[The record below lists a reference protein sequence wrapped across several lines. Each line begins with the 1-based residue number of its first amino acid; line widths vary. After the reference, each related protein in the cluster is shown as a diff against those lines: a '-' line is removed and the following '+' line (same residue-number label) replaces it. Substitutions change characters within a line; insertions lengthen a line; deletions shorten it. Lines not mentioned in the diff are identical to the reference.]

1 MSATIGAEHR
11 SRPAYVYVRQSTL
24 AQVRHNQESTERQYA
39 LRDKALALGWT
50 PPTIRTLDRDLGV
63 SGTQMAGRED
73 FKTLVADVSMGQVG
87 AVFALEVS
95 RLARSNLDWHRL
107 LELCALTDTL
117 VIDADGCYDPADFN
131 DGLLLGL
138 KGTMAQAELHFL
150 RGRLLGGKLN
160 KAQKGELRHPL
171 PVGYAYDDENR
182 VVVDPDAEVCGAI
195 ALAFHVFLETGS
207 AYAVVQR
214 FAQRGLRFPKRSYGG
229 AWDGK
234 LVWGNLTHGR
244 VLGLLKNPC
253 YAGTYTY
260 GRYQYRRHITTQG
273 EVSKHTQRVAMSE
286 WRVNLPAHH
295 EGYITWEQF
304 LANQDRLAKNRT
316 NAGEPILNGPARE
329 GLALLQGLMLCG
341 TCGHAL
347 TVRYRGNG
355 GLYPVYLCSG
365 QRRDARAT
373 RDCMT
378 LRCDLLDTAIA
389 AKALQALKPA
399 ELELAL
405 ATLQELGMRD
415 QTVLRQWQMRLERA
429 EYEAALAER
438 RYQEVDPSQRLVVST
453 LERRWNDSLLSLEDL
468 KKQYADFEQ
477 QKARVATP
485 EQKVKVLA
493 LARDLPRLWHAP
505 TTQARDRKRM
515 LRLLIKDITVEKPHG
530 ARQVILHIRWQGG
543 DCDDLMVEI
552 PAKIWERQRNPDAIV
567 MRVRDLAK
575 TMTDAQIVAELNRC
589 GEQSATGRRHTLHT
603 ISWIRWKYKIPV
615 PSLKRPEELT
625 VKELTARLRVPPSVV
640 YYWIK
645 RGMIDVRRIDGGSP
659 IWITVDEEKLQE
671 LRDRV
676 SRSKKIR
683 KQPDVQKLAERGAV

>member
-1 MSATIGAEHR
+1 
-11 SRPAYVYVRQSTL
+11 
-24 AQVRHNQESTERQYA
+24 
-39 LRDKALALGWT
+39 
-50 PPTIRTLDRDLGV
+50 
-63 SGTQMAGRED
+63 MAGRED

-295 EGYITWEQF
+295 EGYITWEEF

-615 PSLKRPEELT
+615 PSLRRPEELT

>member
-1 MSATIGAEHR
+1 MSATIEVKHR

-63 SGTQMAGRED
+63 SGAQMAGRED

-171 PVGYAYDDENR
+171 PVGYAYDDEDR
-182 VVVDPDAEVCGAI
+182 VVMDPDAEVCGAI

-214 FAQRGLRFPKRSYGG
+214 FAKRGLKFPKRSYGG

-234 LVWGNLTHGR
+234 LVWGSLTHSR
-244 VLGLLKNPC
+244 VCGLIRNPC

-260 GRYQYRRHITTQG
+260 GRYQYRRQITPQG

-295 EGYITWEQF
+295 EGYITWEEF
-304 LANQDRLAKNRT
+304 LANHERLAKNRT

-378 LRCDLLDTAIA
+378 LRCDLLDAAIT

-405 ATLQELGMRD
+405 ATLQDLEMRD
-415 QTVLRQWQMRLERA
+415 QTVLRQWHMRLERA

-438 RYQEVDPSQRLVVST
+438 RYQEVDPSQRLVAST
-453 LERRWNDSLLSLEDL
+453 LERRWNDTLLSLEDL

-485 EQKVKVLA
+485 EQKAKVLA
-493 LARDLPRLWHAP
+493 LAQDLPRLWHAP

-515 LRLLIKDITVEKPHG
+515 LRLLIKDITVEKQHG
-530 ARQVILHIRWQGG
+530 ARHAVLHIRWQGG
-543 DCDDLMVEI
+543 ACGDVTVDLPRPRAEEI
-552 PAKIWERQRNPDAIV
+552 RYPEPIIA
-567 MRVRDLAK
+567 RVRDLAC
-575 TMTDAQIVAELNRC
+575 TLTDRQIVAELNRL
-589 GEQSATGRRHTLHT
+589 GELSATGRSHTMHT
-603 ISWIRWKYKIPV
+603 IKWIRWKYRIPA
-615 PSLKRPEELT
+615 PKLKRPEEVT
-625 VKELTARLRVPPSVV
+625 VQELAARLGVQPGPV
-640 YYWIK
+640 YYWAK
-645 RGMIDVRRIDGGSP
+645 RGIIESRRINNGSP
-659 IWITVDEEKLQE
+659 VWITIDEIKLQD

-676 SRSKKIR
+676 SRSCKMQ
-683 KQPDVQKLAERGAV
+683 KQHNVQMLAERGAV

>member
-1 MSATIGAEHR
+1 MSATIGVEHR

-63 SGTQMAGRED
+63 SGAQMAGRED

-171 PVGYAYDDENR
+171 PVGYAYDDEDR
-182 VVVDPDAEVCGAI
+182 VVMDPDAEVCGAI

-214 FAQRGLRFPKRSYGG
+214 FAKRGLKFPKRSYGG
-229 AWDGK
+229 AWDGT
-234 LVWGNLTHGR
+234 LVWGNLTHSR

-260 GRYQYRRHITTQG
+260 GRYQYRRQITPQG

-295 EGYITWEQF
+295 EGYITWEEF
-304 LANQDRLAKNRT
+304 LANHERLAKNRT

-378 LRCDLLDTAIA
+378 LRCDLLDAAIT

-399 ELELAL
+399 ELAL
-405 ATLQELGMRD
+405 ATLQDLEMRD
-415 QTVLRQWQMRLERA
+415 QTVLRQWHMRLERA

-438 RYQEVDPSQRLVVST
+438 RYQEVDPSQRLVAST
-453 LERRWNDSLLSLEDL
+453 LERRWNDALLQLQDL
-468 KKQYADFEQ
+468 KKQVAEVQ
-477 QKARVATP
+477 HQKARVATP
-485 EQKVKVLA
+485 EQKEKVLA

-505 TTQARDRKRM
+505 TTQVKDRKRM
-515 LRLLIKDITVEKPHG
+515 LRLLIKDITVEKPQPKQLLVH
-530 ARQVILHIRWQGG
+530 VRWQGG
-543 DCDDLMVEI
+543 ASTSHSVPLPPSIADRTRY
-552 PAKIWERQRNPDAIV
+552 PAPLVD
-567 MRVRDLAK
+567 RVRDLAQSLP
-575 TMTDAQIVAELNRC
+575 DAQIVDRLHQEGLV
-589 GEQSATGRRHTLHT
+589 SALGKPFTASMIR
-603 ISWIRWKYKIPV
+603 WIRYRYKIPAAKLM
-615 PSLKRPEELT
+615 SSQEST
-625 VKELTARLRVPPSVV
+625 VQQVAERFRVSINVV
-640 YYWIK
+640 YYWIEQGLLQA
-645 RGMIDVRRIDGGSP
+645 RQLNPGMP
-659 IWITVDEEKLQE
+659 YWITVREADEQK
-671 LRDRV
+671 LRDWVRN
-676 SRSKKIR
+676 SHRIR
-683 KQPDVQKLAERGAV
+683 PTS

>member
-1 MSATIGAEHR
+1 MSATIGVEHR

-63 SGTQMAGRED
+63 SGAQMAGRED
-73 FKTLVADVSMGQVG
+73 FKMLVADVSMGQVG

-171 PVGYAYDDENR
+171 PVGYAYDDQNR
-182 VVVDPDAEVCGAI
+182 VVMDPDAEVCGAI

-214 FAQRGLRFPKRSYGG
+214 FAQRTLRFPKRSYGG

-260 GRYQYRRHITTQG
+260 GRYQYRRQITTQG

-295 EGYITWEQF
+295 EGYITWEEF

-378 LRCDLLDTAIA
+378 LRCDLLDAAIA
-389 AKALQALKPA
+389 IKALQALKPA

-405 ATLQELGMRD
+405 ATLQELEMRD
-415 QTVLRQWQMRLERA
+415 QAVLRQWQMRLERA

-438 RYQEVDPSQRLVVST
+438 RYQEVDPSQRLVAST
-453 LERRWNDSLLSLEDL
+453 LERRWNETLLSLEDL

-485 EQKVKVLA
+485 EQKAKVLA
-493 LARDLPRLWHAP
+493 LAQDLPRLWHAP

-515 LRLLIKDITVEKPHG
+515 LRLLIKDITVEKQHG
-530 ARQVILHIRWQGG
+530 ARHAILHIRWQGG
-543 DCDDLMVEI
+543 ACGDVKVDLPPPRAE
-552 PAKIWERQRNPDAIV
+552 AIRYPESIIA
-567 MRVRDLAK
+567 RVRDLAR
-575 TMTDAQIVAELNRC
+575 TLTDQQIVAELGRV
-589 GEQSATGRRHTLHT
+589 GELSPTGRRHTMHT
-603 ISWIRWKYKIPV
+603 IRWIRWKYRIPA
-615 PSLKRPEELT
+615 PTLKRPEEVT
-625 VKELTARLRVPPSVV
+625 VQELAVRLRVSPGVV
-640 YYWIK
+640 YYWAK
-645 RGMIDVRRIDGGSP
+645 RGMIESRRINDGSP
-659 IWITVDEEKLQE
+659 VWITLDEITLQE
-671 LRDRV
+671 LRNRV
-676 SRSKKIR
+676 SRSKKMR
-683 KQPDVQKLAERGAV
+683 KQPNMQELAERGAV

>member
-1 MSATIGAEHR
+1 MSATIGVEHR

-63 SGTQMAGRED
+63 SGAQMAGRED

-171 PVGYAYDDENR
+171 PVGYAYDDQNR
-182 VVVDPDAEVCGAI
+182 VVMDPDAEVCGAI

-214 FAQRGLRFPKRSYGG
+214 FAQRGLKFPKRSYGG

-244 VLGLLKNPC
+244 VLGLVKNPC

-260 GRYQYRRHITTQG
+260 GRYQYRRQITTQG

-295 EGYITWEQF
+295 EGYITWEEF
-304 LANQDRLAKNRT
+304 LANLDRLAKNRT

-378 LRCDLLDTAIA
+378 LRCDVLDAAIA
-389 AKALQALKPA
+389 TQALQALKPA

-415 QTVLRQWQMRLERA
+415 QAVLHQWQMRLERA
-429 EYEAALAER
+429 EYDAALAER
-438 RYQEVDPSQRLVVST
+438 RYQEVDPSQRLVAST
-453 LERRWNDSLLSLEDL
+453 LERRWNDAMLSVEDL
-468 KKQYADFEQ
+468 KKQYATFEQ

-485 EQKVKVLA
+485 EQKAKVLA
-493 LARDLPRLWHAP
+493 LAQDLPRPRA
-505 TTQARDRKRM
+505 
-515 LRLLIKDITVEKPHG
+515 E
-530 ARQVILHIRWQGG
+530 VIRYPEPI
-543 DCDDLMVEI
+543 I
-552 PAKIWERQRNPDAIV
+552 A
-567 MRVRDLAK
+567 RVRDLAR
-575 TMTDAQIVAELNRC
+575 TLTDRQIVEELNRL
-589 GEQSATGRRHTLHT
+589 GELSAIGRPHTMHT
-603 ISWIRWKYKIPV
+603 IKWIRWKYRIPA
-615 PSLKRPEELT
+615 PTLKHPEELT
-625 VKELTARLRVPPSVV
+625 VQQLAARLGVQPGPV
-640 YYWIK
+640 YYWAK
-645 RGMIDVRRIDGGSP
+645 RGIIKSRRINNGSP
-659 IWITVDEEKLQE
+659 VWITIDEIKLQD

-676 SRSKKIR
+676 SRSCKMQKR
-683 KQPDVQKLAERGAV
+683 PNVQMLAARGAV

>member
-63 SGTQMAGRED
+63 SGAQMAGRED

-171 PVGYAYDDENR
+171 PVGYAYDDQSR
-182 VVVDPDAEVCGAI
+182 VVIDPDAEVRGAI

-214 FAQRGLRFPKRSYGG
+214 FAKRSLRFPKRSYGG
-229 AWDGK
+229 AWDGT
-234 LVWGNLTHGR
+234 LVWGSLTHSR

-260 GRYQYRRHITTQG
+260 GRYQYRRQITTQG

-295 EGYITWEQF
+295 EGYITWEEF

-378 LRCDLLDTAIA
+378 LRCDLLDAAIA
-389 AKALQALKPA
+389 TKALQALKPA

-405 ATLQELGMRD
+405 ATLQELEMRD
-415 QTVLRQWQMRLERA
+415 QAVLRQWQMRLERA

-438 RYQEVDPSQRLVVST
+438 RYQEVDPSQRLVAST
-453 LERRWNDSLLSLEDL
+453 LERRWNEALLSVEDL

-485 EQKVKVLA
+485 EQKAKVLA
-493 LARDLPRLWHAP
+493 LAQDLPRLWHAP

-515 LRLLIKDITVEKPHG
+515 LRLLIKDITVEKQHG
-530 ARQVILHIRWQGG
+530 ARHAILHIRWQGG
-543 DCDDLMVEI
+543 ACGDVKVDLPRPRAE
-552 PAKIWERQRNPDAIV
+552 AIRYPEPIIA
-567 MRVRDLAK
+567 RVRDLAR
-575 TMTDAQIVAELNRC
+575 TLTDRQIVAQLNRL
-589 GEQSATGRRHTLHT
+589 GELSATGRPHTMHT
-603 ISWIRWKYKIPV
+603 IKWIRWKYRIPA

-625 VKELTARLRVPPSVV
+625 VQELATRLRVLPGVV
-640 YYWIK
+640 YYWAK
-645 RGMIDVRRIDGGSP
+645 RGVIKSRRINDGSP
-659 IWITVDEEKLQE
+659 VWITIDEIKLQE

-676 SRSKKIR
+676 RRSRKMQ
-683 KQPDVQKLAERGAV
+683 KQPNVEMLAE

>member
-1 MSATIGAEHR
+1 
-11 SRPAYVYVRQSTL
+11 
-24 AQVRHNQESTERQYA
+24 
-39 LRDKALALGWT
+39 
-50 PPTIRTLDRDLGV
+50 
-63 SGTQMAGRED
+63 MAGRED

>member
-1 MSATIGAEHR
+1 MSATIAVEHR

-50 PPTIRTLDRDLGV
+50 PPMIRTLDRDLGV
-63 SGTQMAGRED
+63 SGAQTAGRED

-171 PVGYAYDDENR
+171 PVGYAYDEENH
-182 VVVDPDAEVCGAI
+182 VVMDPDAEVRGAI
-195 ALAFHVFLETGS
+195 SLALRVFIETGS

-214 FAQRGLRFPKRSYGG
+214 FAKRSLRFPKRSYGG
-229 AWDGK
+229 AWDGT
-234 LVWGNLTHGR
+234 LVWGNLTHSR

-260 GRYQYRRHITTQG
+260 GRYQYRRQITPQG

-295 EGYITWEQF
+295 DGYITWEQF

-316 NAGEPILNGPARE
+316 NAGAPILNGPARE

-341 TCGHAL
+341 TCGRAL
-347 TVRYRGNG
+347 TVRYTGNG
-355 GLYPVYLCSG
+355 GLYPLYLCSG
-365 QRRDARAT
+365 MRRDARAT
-373 RDCMT
+373 RDCMS
-378 LRCDLLDTAIA
+378 LRCDLLDTAVA
-389 AKALQALKPA
+389 SAALQALKPA

-405 ATLQELGMRD
+405 ATLQELEVRD
-415 QTVLRQWQMRLERA
+415 QAVLRQWHMRLERA
-429 EYEAALAER
+429 DYEAALAER
-438 RYQEVDPSQRLVVST
+438 RYQEVDPSQRLVAST
-453 LERRWNDSLLSLEDL
+453 LERRWNESLLAVEDL

-485 EQKVKVLA
+485 EQKAKVLA
-493 LARDLPRLWHAP
+493 LAQDLPRLWHAP

-515 LRLLIKDITVEKPHG
+515 LRLLIKDITVEKQHG
-530 ARQVILHIRWQGG
+530 ARHAILHIRWQGG
-543 DCDDLMVEI
+543 ACGNVHVDLPRPRAE
-552 PAKIWERQRNPDAIV
+552 AIRYPEPV
-567 MRVRDLAK
+567 IAHVRDLARTLNDK
-575 TMTDAQIVAELNRC
+575 QIVAELGRL
-589 GEQSATGRRHTLHT
+589 GELSATGRPHTLDT
-603 ISWIRWKYKIPV
+603 IRWIRWKYRIPA
-615 PSLKRPEELT
+615 PILKRPEELT
-625 VKELTARLRVPPSVV
+625 VQAVAARLGVQPGVV
-640 YYWIK
+640 YYWAN
-645 RGMIDVRRIDGGSP
+645 RGMIESRRLNNGAP
-659 IWITVDEEKLQE
+659 LWITIDASKFKE

-676 SRSKKIR
+676 SRSKKMR
-683 KQPDVQKLAERGAV
+683 KHSDLRKLAERGAV

>member
-1 MSATIGAEHR
+1 MSATIGVEHR

-63 SGTQMAGRED
+63 SGAQTAGRED

-171 PVGYAYDDENR
+171 PVGYAYDDQNR
-182 VVVDPDAEVCGAI
+182 VVIDPDAEVCGAI

-214 FAQRGLRFPKRSYGG
+214 FARRGLKFPKRSYGG
-229 AWDGK
+229 VWDGK
-234 LVWGNLTHGR
+234 LVWGNLTHSR

-260 GRYQYRRHITTQG
+260 GRYQHRRQITTQG

-295 EGYITWEQF
+295 EGYISWEEF

-341 TCGHAL
+341 TCGRAL

-355 GLYPVYLCSG
+355 GLYPIYLCSG
-365 QRRDARAT
+365 MRRDARAT
-373 RDCMT
+373 RDCMN
-378 LRCDLLDTAIA
+378 LRCDLLDAAIA

-405 ATLQELGMRD
+405 ATLQELETRD
-415 QTVLRQWQMRLERA
+415 QTVLHQWQMRTERA

-438 RYQEVDPSQRLVVST
+438 RYQEVDPSQRLVAST
-453 LERRWNDSLLSLEDL
+453 LERRWNDTLLSLEDL

-485 EQKVKVLA
+485 EQKAKVLA
-493 LARDLPRLWHAP
+493 LAQDMPRLWHAP

-515 LRLLIKDITVEKPHG
+515 LRLLIKDITVEKEHG
-530 ARQVILHIRWQGG
+530 ARHAILHIRWQGG
-543 DCDDLMVEI
+543 ACGDVHVDLPRPRAE
-552 PAKIWERQRNPDAIV
+552 AIRYPEPIIA
-567 MRVRDLAK
+567 RVRDLAR
-575 TMTDAQIVAELNRC
+575 TLTDQQIVAELGRL
-589 GEQSATGRRHTLHT
+589 GELSATGRQHTMHT
-603 ISWIRWKYKIPV
+603 IKWIRWKYRIPA
-615 PSLKRPEELT
+615 PTLKRPEEVT
-625 VKELTARLRVPPSVV
+625 VQELAARPGVQPGPV
-640 YYWIK
+640 YYWAK
-645 RGMIDVRRIDGGSP
+645 RGIIKSRRINNGSP
-659 IWITVDEEKLQE
+659 VWITIDEIKLQD

-676 SRSKKIR
+676 SRSCKMQKH
-683 KQPDVQKLAERGAV
+683 PNVQILAERGAV

>member
-1 MSATIGAEHR
+1 MSATIGVQHR

-39 LRDKALALGWT
+39 LRQKALELGWT

-63 SGTQMAGRED
+63 SGAQIAGRED

-171 PVGYAYDDENR
+171 PVGYSYDNQNRVIMDADDEVR
-182 VVVDPDAEVCGAI
+182 GAI

-214 FAQRGLRFPKRSYGG
+214 FAQRALRFPKRSYGG

-234 LVWGNLTHGR
+234 LVWGNLTHSR

-253 YAGTYTY
+253 YAGTYAF
-260 GRYQYRRHITTQG
+260 GRYQYRRQITTQG
-273 EVSKHTQRVAMSE
+273 EVSKHTQRVAMSR

-295 EGYITWEQF
+295 EGYISWGEF

-316 NAGEPILNGPARE
+316 NAGAPILNGPARE

-341 TCGHAL
+341 TCGRAL

-373 RDCMT
+373 RDCMSM
-378 LRCDLLDTAIA
+378 RCDLLDTAIA
-389 AKALQALKPA
+389 ATALQALKPA
-399 ELELAL
+399 QIELAL
-405 ATLQELGMRD
+405 AVLHELESRD
-415 QTVLRQWQMRLERA
+415 QAVFQQWQMRLERA

-438 RYQEVDPSQRLVVST
+438 RYEEVDPAQRLVAAT
-453 LERRWNDSLLSLEDL
+453 LERRWNEALLSLGEL

-485 EQKVKVLA
+485 EQKAKVMA
-493 LARDLPRLWHAP
+493 LAEDLPRLWHAP

-515 LRLLIKDITVEKPHG
+515 LRLLIKDITVEKRLEPKQ
-530 ARQVILHIRWQGG
+530 AILHIRWQGG
-543 DCDDLMVEI
+543 ACSDVNVDLPRPRAE
-552 PAKIWERQRNPDAIV
+552 AIRYPEPIV
-567 MRVRDLAK
+567 ARVRDLARSL
-575 TMTDAQIVAELNRC
+575 TDLQIVTELNRL
-589 GEQSATGRRHTLHT
+589 GELSATGRRHTMHT
-603 ISWIRWKYKIPV
+603 IKWIRWRHRIPA
-615 PSLKRPEELT
+615 PSLRRPEELT
-625 VKELTARLRVPPSVV
+625 VNELAARLGVLPGVV
-640 YYWIK
+640 YYWVK
-645 RGMIDVRRIDGGSP
+645 RGMIEARRLNGGSP
-659 IWITVDEEKLQE
+659 LWITLDKGKEQE

-676 SRSKKIR
+676 SRSR
-683 KQPDVQKLAERGAV
+683 KMHRRPKVQSLAERGAV